1 MQGKTRERWQELCE
15 QAANEQDA
23 AKMLQIVEEINRL
36 LAAKYDRISYK
47 DGVTPKTSNNSKK
60 TDAALS

>member
-23 AKMLQIVEEINRL
+23 AKMLQVVEEINRL
-36 LAAKYDRISYK
+36 LAAKYDRINHKY
-47 DGVTPKTSNNSKK
+47 GVPPKTSNNSKK